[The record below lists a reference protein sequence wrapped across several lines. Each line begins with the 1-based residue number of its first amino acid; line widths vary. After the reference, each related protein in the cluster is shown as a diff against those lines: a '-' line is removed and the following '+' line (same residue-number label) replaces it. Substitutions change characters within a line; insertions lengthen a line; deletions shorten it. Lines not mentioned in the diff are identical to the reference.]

1 MFLVLLCNTIL
12 GTEAHKNHPLALICE
27 MVLMGPTSMKISESP
42 RQHTACLHTQF
53 LRTDMDEL
61 TRNFP
66 RRKDKMEETLW
77 RRVQTGMGKE
87 SLPRKALKEHCVNV
101 VV

>member
-12 GTEAHKNHPLALICE
+12 GTEVHKNHPLALICE
-27 MVLMGPTSMKISESP
+27 MVLMGPTPMKISESP

-53 LRTDMDEL
+53 LRKDMDEL

-66 RRKDKMEETLW
+66 CRKHPIEEMFQ
-77 RRVQTGMGKE
+77 RRVQTGMGGE
-87 SLPRKALKEHCVNV
+87 SLPRPNSGGKENNYS
-101 VV
+101 